1 MGLIKRIAKF
11 PTRILS
17 DKGYVFLDYIRNLH
31 SIPNLKQPK
40 NFNEKL
46 QYIKLYDHNPKYTK
60 MVDKLAMRE
69 IIKEKIGE
77 GYTVPVLGIWN
88 SFEEIDFNTLPDRF
102 VLKCNHDSGSY
113 IICPNKELLDLD
125 KAKKKFSIA
134 LKHNYYYQN
143 REWIYKDIKPQVFAE
158 QFLKDNET
166 DFLWDYKFF
175 CFHGKPRIMYVEQEA
190 SDNKTAAFFDMDK
203 NFLDLEMDDPRPSV
217 PPELPDCFDRMKD
230 ISAVLSEGI
239 PFLRVDFFVIN
250 GKIYV
255 GEMTFFHDGGFGK
268 IRQKEWNLRM
278 GSWID
283 LSGIQKQ

>member
-40 NFNEKL
+40 NFNEEL

-125 KAKKKFSIA
+125 KSKKKISIA

-143 REWIYKDIKPQVFAE
+143 REWIYKDIMPQVFAE

-283 LSGIQKQ
+283 LSGIQK

>member
-31 SIPNLKQPK
+31 SIPNLKQSK

-125 KAKKKFSIA
+125 KAKKKISIA

-203 NFLDLEMDDPRPSV
+203 NFLDLEVDDPRRSV
-217 PPELPDCFDRMKD
+217 PAELPDCFDRMKD

>member
-125 KAKKKFSIA
+125 KAKKKISIA

-175 CFHGKPRIMYVEQEA
+175 CFHGEPRIMYVEQEA
-190 SDNKTAAFFDMDK
+190 ADNKTAAFFDMDK
-203 NFLDLEMDDPRPSV
+203 NFLDLEMDDPRPSL
-217 PPELPDCFDRMKD
+217 PPELPACFDRMKD
-230 ISAVLSEGI
+230 ISTVLSEGI
-239 PFLRVDFFVIN
+239 PFLRVDFFVIK

-283 LSGIQKQ
+283 LSGIQK

>member
-125 KAKKKFSIA
+125 KAKKKISIA

-217 PPELPDCFDRMKD
+217 PPELPDCFDIMKG